1 MRDLFFTACNWLD
14 HYQPSL
20 FVSVSVIVALTIWLV
35 YYCGACLRAAEK
47 EYAPD
52 GYRDPALPRLQS
64 PAAVART
71 ADPRRT
77 DDHAVAARV
86 DGLRDPARQAPA
98 RIAESAARAYAAT
111 EGAAEVRVIDFDRRR
126 GPVF

>member
-14 HYQPSL
+14 TYQPSL
-20 FVSVSVIVALTIWLV
+20 FVSVSVIVALALWLV

-64 PAAVART
+64 PAAVARVART
-71 ADPRRT
+71 ARVHGD
-77 DDHAVAARV
+77 AVAARV
-86 DGLRDPARQAPA
+86 DGRRDPPREAPA

-111 EGAAEVRVIDFDRRR
+111 EGATEIRVIPFVVSR
-126 GPVF
+126 GGCE

>member
-1 MRDLFFTACNWLD
+1 MWSVFYRACDWLD
-14 HYQPSL
+14 TYQPSL
-20 FVSVSVIVALTIWLV
+20 FVSVSVIVALALWLV

-64 PAAVART
+64 SAAVARVART
-71 ADPRRT
+71 ARVHGD
-77 DDHAVAARV
+77 AVAARL
-86 DGLRDPARQAPA
+86 DGRRDPAREAPA

-111 EGAAEVRVIDFDRRR
+111 EGATEIRVVPFIISRD
-126 GPVF
+126 GCE

>member
-1 MRDLFFTACNWLD
+1 MWQAFYRACDWVD
-14 HYQPSL
+14 AYQPSL
-20 FVSVSVIVALTIWLV
+20 FVSVSVIGALAMWLV

-71 ADPRRT
+71 ADPRRV
-77 DDHAVAARV
+77 DDRAVAARV
-86 DGLRDPARQAPA
+86 DGQRGPAREAPA
-98 RIAESAARAYAAT
+98 RLAESAARAYAAT
-111 EGAAEVRVIDFDRRR
+111 EGATEVRVVPFIISQ
-126 GPVF
+126 GGCE